1 MYQLSGGAPFRRDSS
16 GAVYDCAGERIKLL
30 GDTMKIIQQ
39 ITMEP
44 EWADTQIAY
53 VSRWGEQL
61 SPATGSQVPVGLS
74 ACSPLQ

>member
-1 MYQLSGGAPFRRDSS
+1 MYQLSGGAPFKRDAS

-53 VSRWGEQL
+53 VSRCGHSMAQHGMVH
-61 SPATGSQVPVGLS
+61 SMS
-74 ACSPLQ
+74 

>member
-1 MYQLSGGAPFRRDSS
+1 MSLSPCTCLITAWPGRYPEMYQLSGGAPFRRDSS
-16 GAVYDCAGERIKLL
+16 GAVYDSAGERIKLL

-53 VSRWGEQL
+53 VSR
-61 SPATGSQVPVGLS
+61 
-74 ACSPLQ
+74 